1 MDSSAS
7 SRSSS
12 CSHLGPSHGG
22 PEMALQQLLPW
33 LDGQG
38 VKATVSADDG
48 GHDDDLAGSE
58 TAAKTVKRR
67 SAAQAGIARGMKA
80 LLSGVTEMVGKRFER
95 SIPAAKFG
103 HVAYI
108 R

>member
-1 MDSSAS
+1 MCS

-12 CSHLGPSHGG
+12 CSDLGPSHGG
-22 PEMALQQLLPW
+22 REMVLQQLLPW
-33 LDGQG
+33 LDEGLIK
-38 VKATVSADDG
+38 VDG
-48 GHDDDLAGSE
+48 GHDDDLARSAAE
-58 TAAKTVKRR
+58 AKTVKRQ
-67 SAAQAGIARGMKA
+67 SAAQAGVVRGMKA
-80 LLSGVTEMVGKRFER
+80 LLSGVAEMIGKRFEC

>member
-1 MDSSAS
+1 MRS

-12 CSHLGPSHGG
+12 CSHLGASHGG
-22 PEMALQQLLPW
+22 REMVLQHLLPW
-33 LDGQG
+33 LDEGLM
-38 VKATVSADDG
+38 KADG
-48 GHDDDLAGSE
+48 GHDDDLESS
-58 TAAKTVKRR
+58 AAAAETVKRR
-67 SAAQAGIARGMKA
+67 PAAQAGVVRGMKA
-80 LLSGVTEMVGKRFER
+80 LLSGVAEMVGKRFEC

>member
-1 MDSSAS
+1 MDSGAS
-7 SRSSS
+7 SRSYS
-12 CSHLGPSHGG
+12 CSDLGASHGG

-33 LDGQG
+33 LDQG

-80 LLSGVTEMVGKRFER
+80 LLSGVAKMVGKRLEC